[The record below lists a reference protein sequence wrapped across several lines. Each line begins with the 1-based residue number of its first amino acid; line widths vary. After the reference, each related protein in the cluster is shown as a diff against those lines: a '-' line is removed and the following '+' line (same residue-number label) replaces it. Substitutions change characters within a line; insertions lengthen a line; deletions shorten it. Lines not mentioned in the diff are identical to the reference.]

1 MGLDMYIV
9 KRGKDAN
16 LLSDEP
22 YDDSNDVAYWRKFN
36 ALHGW
41 FVEHIQNGV
50 DDCGSY
56 EVTKEQLFDLLEV
69 LEETLALQNPSK
81 LPPTPGFFFGSY
93 GVDEWY
99 WERVASARE
108 TISGLI
114 DNTDWEKYKLYYF
127 SSW

>member
-16 LLSDEP
+16 QLSDEP

-41 FVEHIQNGV
+41 FVTHIQNGV

-56 EVTKEQLFDLLEV
+56 EVTKEKLFDLLEV

-81 LPPTPGFFFGSY
+81 LPPTQGFFFGSY
-93 GVDEWY
+93 EVDEWY
-99 WERVASARE
+99 WERVSSARE

>member
-9 KRGKDAN
+9 KKDKAAGP
-16 LLSDEP
+16 LSDEN

-56 EVTKEQLFDLLEV
+56 EISKEQLFDLLEV
-69 LEETLALQNPSK
+69 LEEAYALKDASK
-81 LPPTPGFFFGSY
+81 LPPTNGFFFGSY
-93 GVDEWY
+93 EVDEWY
-99 WERVASARE
+99 WDKVASARE
-108 TISGLI
+108 TISSLI
-114 DNTDWEKYKLYYF
+114 DDTDWEKYKLYYF
-127 SSW
+127 ASW